1 MALRRK
7 HPVLLA
13 AVVTMLVAQPLLAH
27 GGPPRRILHDAM
39 FAVVLVSLFFIVF
52 GQRWERKLALA
63 LIIPALAVYAAYSV
77 LPDRLR
83 LPSLVAYHGSVIA
96 FIAFAVAVILRD
108 IFRKRAIGG
117 DDVLGAVSGYL
128 LAGVV
133 WGNLYLMLH
142 LFVPSS
148 FAVQP
153 EIAWQLHEWHLRHA
167 LFNYF
172 SFTTLTTLN
181 YNDITPAAPFA
192 DTLTWLEVVFGQ
204 FYMAVVVAQLVG
216 MRLAQAITPDSPPP
230 K

>member
-7 HPVLLA
+7 HPALLA

-27 GGPPRRILHDAM
+27 GSLAPRILHDAM
-39 FAVVLVSLFFIVF
+39 FAAVFVSVFFIVF
-52 GQRWERKLALA
+52 GQGWERRLALV
-63 LIIPALAVYAAYSV
+63 LVSPALAVYLAFSA
-77 LPDRLR
+77 LPDRMR
-83 LPSLVAYHGSVIA
+83 LPSLVAYHAFVVA
-96 FIAFAVAVILRD
+96 FIGFAVAVILRD
-108 IFRKRAIGG
+108 IFRKRVIGG
-117 DDVLGAVSGYL
+117 DDVLGAISGYL

-133 WGNLYLMLH
+133 WGNLYVVLQL
-142 LFVPSS
+142 LAPSS

-153 EIAWQLHEWHLRHA
+153 EIAWQLQERHLRNA

-172 SFTTLTTLN
+172 SFATLTSLG

-204 FYMAVVVAQLVG
+204 FYMAAVVAQLVG
-216 MRLAQAITPDSPPP
+216 MRLAQAIQPGGPES